1 MKSESERQVV
11 LCRQSC
17 VTIQCLLCNLGVT
30 SIHACC
36 RSALDLFWVWSCLF
50 FFLQYFGVFLPFD
63 LFFHTVLCVCCVSR
77 NHTDTDL
84 DFEIDRCLCC
94 VLCSVVVCG
103 YRLLLLCFDP
113 VLKLSG
119 FFLPFDI
126 IFGNRTCFFF
136 FYVFCQVLIIGSS
149 KVLTT
154 LLSCAQPLVDFDLR

>member
-1 MKSESERQVV
+1 M
-11 LCRQSC
+11 CCAASC
-17 VTIQCLLCNLGVT
+17 VQPFSGCCVT
-30 SIHACC
+30 SVSFPFLHAA
-36 RSALDLFWVWSCLF
+36 ALL

-63 LFFHTVLCVCCVSR
+63 LSVLCVCCVSR

-84 DFEIDRCLCC
+84 DFGMDRCLCC

-126 IFGNRTCFFF
+126 IFGNRTCLFSF
-136 FYVFCQVLIIGSS
+136 FCQVLIIGSS

-154 LLSCAQPLVDFDLR
+154 LLSCAQPLVDLDLR